1 MKIQF
6 LAVVAAFSF
15 VSPALAA
22 TTVNTTPADG
32 FLYGTGNGYTPAN
45 AIVSTTESNELA
57 LRFHNGKFADA
68 PASDANGVYSF
79 ALGTTPINFDFSI
92 DGLATGASITLTNL
106 LTKASV
112 NYNPFNVF
120 GFGND
125 NAQTCP
131 ACSALE
137 TDLTQNSARLDFAF
151 LAGLG
156 FNPNQNN
163 TYQATLSAAGNSV
176 TAFAKVGEGFTPAV
190 PEPATWAMM
199 LMGFGF
205 MGVAMR
211 RARRRSTTAVFA

>member
-1 MKIQF
+1 MKSKF
-6 LAVVAAFSF
+6 LAIVAAFSLA
-15 VSPALAA
+15 SPALAT
-22 TTVNTTPADG
+22 TTVNTAPADG
-32 FLYGTGNGYTPAN
+32 FLYGSGNGYTPAN
-45 AIVSTTESNELA
+45 AVVSTTDANELA
-57 LRFHNGKFADA
+57 LRFHNGAIAGA

-79 ALGTTPINFDFSI
+79 AFGTTPINFVFSI
-92 DGLATGASITLTNL
+92 QGTTNASITLTNL
-106 LTKASV
+106 LTNAFV
-112 NYNPFNVF
+112 TYNPF
-120 GFGND
+120 GDGND

-137 TDLTQNSARLDFAF
+137 KDLTQNSARLNFAF
-151 LAGLG
+151 LSGLG

-205 MGVAMR
+205 AGAAMR
-211 RARRRSTTAVFA
+211 RARSRSTKAVFA